1 MAHARKTRGQV
12 AALALLGVGEAG
24 CGPEKTWF
32 NLVQSLLVSNGCYDP
47 VTLDSE
53 NIDRFN
59 TMQVVQAERYLA
71 SARGYFDLAKRMQVS
86 LFLA

>member
-1 MAHARKTRGQV
+1 VRARK
-12 AALALLGVGEAG
+12 
-24 CGPEKTWF
+24 
-32 NLVQSLLVSNGCYDP
+32 NLVQLGAKLVSVERLLREAEAGGP

-86 LFLA
+86 LLLA